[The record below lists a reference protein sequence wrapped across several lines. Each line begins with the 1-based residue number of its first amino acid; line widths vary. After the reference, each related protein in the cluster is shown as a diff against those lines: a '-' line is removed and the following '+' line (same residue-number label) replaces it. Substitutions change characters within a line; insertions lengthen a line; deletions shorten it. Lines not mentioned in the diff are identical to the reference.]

1 LTGQP
6 GVTERSITRGR
17 GARPL
22 YLQVAEEI
30 LGLIHAG
37 DLLPGDRVASEP
49 ELMRRHAVSRA
60 TAVRALEHLELA
72 GLVRREQGRGTF
84 VREPHLVQRQPVL
97 GSFTEQ
103 VRRHGHVPSQ
113 RLVALATITG
123 NDERPT
129 EGGWFDGDV
138 ELVRIVRLRIVDGEP
153 VGLHTT
159 VLPQSTVERA
169 GIHDNSFTAADAS
182 LYALLDGAGIR
193 VVEAD
198 EHLQAIAA
206 SEAEANLLE
215 VPAGTPLMRVARV
228 SFGARGVPVEVT
240 DARYVGDRFDYSV
253 SLVRPRPGSRAA
265 IESSMTRGEND
276 GNLKARGGRGSGER
290 RSGGGRVRQVGGRGQ
305 Q

>member
-1 LTGQP
+1 MT
-6 GVTERSITRGR
+6 VTASVNRGR

-22 YLQVAEEI
+22 YIQLAEEI
-30 LGLIHAG
+30 SGRIRRG
-37 DLLPGDRVASEP
+37 DLRPGDRVASEP

-60 TAVRALEHLELA
+60 TAVRALEHLERA

-97 GSFTEQ
+97 GSFSEQ

-113 RLVALATITG
+113 RLAGLAVVSG
-123 NDERPT
+123 ENERPA
-129 EGGWFDGDV
+129 ESGWFADEV
-138 ELVRIVRLRIVDGEP
+138 ELLRIVRLRVVDGEP

-159 VLPQSTVERA
+159 VLPRETAERA
-169 GIHDNSFTAADAS
+169 GIDENSFTAADAS
-182 LYALLDGAGIR
+182 LYALLESAGIR

-206 SEAEANLLE
+206 SAPEARMLE
-215 VPAGTPLMRVARV
+215 VPAGTPLMQVVRV
-228 SFGARGVPVEVT
+228 SFGAKGSPIEVT

-265 IESSMTRGEND
+265 AELSNRSGEGDEGVKTRG
-276 GNLKARGGRGSGER
+276 ARGVGER
-290 RSGGGRVRQVGGRGQ
+290 RSGGGRVRQVR
-305 Q
+305 